1 VSREDI
7 VSVGPLVSHIKH
19 LLLVGFSPLLIGLE
33 EVARSRQA
41 SVHLAFGPRQRN
53 EWLASAAGATFLNG
67 TLDSVME
74 SDSFDDILAERQLD
88 PSWLVVS
95 MGAPFLFRER
105 HLAAVS
111 GQAINVHGAPLPEYR
126 GGGGYSWRIM
136 NGDHRGTVLIHQITP
151 GIDDGP
157 LLHHHDYEF
166 PADLETPG
174 DFQSYAAA
182 QDAPV
187 LEQLVG
193 RILDLGELPPTSG
206 QSGNATYF
214 PRLATDIHGAVD
226 WSWSI
231 DDVVSF
237 VRAFS
242 HPYAGAFTMCGG
254 ERVRITEARVI
265 DWVPIAPHPF
275 MSGLIVADDND
286 RWIVAGRG
294 GYVSVRV
301 VSNGEKAPRLG
312 DRLHTPSE
320 WLEAALATRVEYL
333 PEGLVVRNGSAPNP

>member
-1 VSREDI
+1 MNR
-7 VSVGPLVSHIKH
+7 IKH
-19 LLLVGFSPLLIGLE
+19 VLLVGFSPLLIGLE
-33 EVARSRQA
+33 NVARAGDA
-41 SVHLAFGPRQRN
+41 SVHLAFGPRQRA
-53 EWLASAAGATFLNG
+53 EWLASAGGAAFLDG
-67 TLDSVME
+67 TLDSITE
-74 SDSFDDILAERQLD
+74 SETFDDIAEKLQLD
-88 PSWLVVS
+88 SSWLVVS

-105 HLAAVS
+105 HLAVVS

-136 NGDHRGTVLIHQITP
+136 NADRRGTVLIHQITP

-157 LLHHHDYEF
+157 LLHRHDYEF
-166 PADLETPG
+166 PAELITPG
-174 DFQSYAAA
+174 EFQSYAAA

-187 LEQLVG
+187 LEDLVVQ
-193 RILDLGELPPTSG
+193 ILNLGELPPTFE

-214 PRLATDIHGAVD
+214 PRLATDIHGAID
-226 WSWSI
+226 WSWGV

-242 HPYAGAFTMCGG
+242 HPYAGAFTACRG
-254 ERVRITEARVI
+254 ERVRVVDAESV
-265 DWVPIAPHPF
+265 DWVPPSPHPF
-275 MSGLIVADDND
+275 MTGLLLAEVND

-294 GYVSVRV
+294 GYLSVRV
-301 VSNGEKAPRLG
+301 NSDGEKAPRLG

-333 PEGLVVRNGSAPNP
+333 PEGLVIRNGSAPKP